1 MKLNSK
7 KSNNVSSLG
16 IIRIMTRNRRLIILK
31 CLQWPVHNL
40 SMSNGPYNFIYL
52 DIGGFGLFYDKKLL
66 QPQLYVKKEFK
77 ALEQTEWSNK
87 MSSLCTTL
95 NFCNTI

>member
-1 MKLNSK
+1 MKLDSK
-7 KSNNVSSLG
+7 KSNNVSSLE

-52 DIGGFGLFYDKKLL
+52 DIGGFGLFYDKKALATTI
-66 QPQLYVKKEFK
+66 VCKKRV
-77 ALEQTEWSNK
+77 
-87 MSSLCTTL
+87 
-95 NFCNTI
+95 